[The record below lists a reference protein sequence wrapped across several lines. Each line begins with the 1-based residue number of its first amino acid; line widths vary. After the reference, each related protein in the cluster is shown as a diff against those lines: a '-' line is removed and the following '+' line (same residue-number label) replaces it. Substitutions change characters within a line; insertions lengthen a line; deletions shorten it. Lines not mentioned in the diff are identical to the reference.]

1 MAERKKKTPKIV
13 ETKELILKPLE
24 NILHESMMPYS
35 EYVIL
40 DRALPRVEDGLKP
53 VQRRILYSMLELG
66 LTPDKPHRKSA
77 RIVGDCLGKYHPHG
91 DTSVYDAMVRLAQP
105 FNMRMTLVN
114 GHGNFGSSDGDS
126 AAAMRYTEAR
136 LDPLAME
143 LLRDLDKDTVSWSL
157 NFDDTRKEPD
167 TLPGRFP
174 NLLVNGASGIAVGLA
189 TNIPPHN
196 LGEVID
202 GTVALIDSPNTTL
215 INLMKIIKGPD
226 FPTGAYVT
234 GGDELF
240 QAYSTGRGKLTMRAK
255 YHIEGENDEK
265 KQIVITELPYQVDKS
280 ALLLKIRDLK
290 ENKKDAQLGLIT
302 DIIDESSRDGMRAV
316 IKLKKEAKVGS
327 IVKLLMKYTDMQK
340 TFGVNMVAIAGSKP
354 RQMGLIEILKYY
366 IEYQREVV
374 LKRTKFDLNAAKER
388 MHILEG
394 LLIAIKNIDAV
405 VKIIKTSASPTE
417 AKQRLRAKFNL
428 SEKQVQAIM
437 DMRLARLTSLEVTK
451 LTDEIKELKA
461 LIDKLTAIVNSKKL
475 QMETVKTE
483 LLAIKRQFKSE
494 RRTKVLTDLD
504 KTPLPTEE
512 TKPES
517 REGIFCMNADGLM
530 KIVPP
535 KNFSMAL
542 TSAIDCTEN
551 EFTPIVM
558 EFKEGETLYCFTDL
572 GNCFKITYSMLPDKK
587 WREKGAKLQ
596 AISKDASDKE
606 RVVSVI
612 KVSSEAELTGDL
624 FFYTERGIAKRSP
637 FDKYNV
643 AKTCF
648 EAIGLKDGDKVVN
661 VERVIEDGVIFYG
674 TKKGMCLH
682 METKGVSVQ
691 GRPAGGVAG
700 MNVDP
705 DDKVVGAFQ
714 TDGEGEIIVVSQ
726 KGIGKRVVSATLDVS
741 ARNRKGVKIC
751 DQKLGDVLLYAYV
764 KMPYEVGVTDVDGN
778 VYGVYSEDIYLADDR
793 TEKGKP
799 ILKVKN
805 IQLNRACEHHGKI
818 DKE

>member
-1 MAERKKKTPKIV
+1 MKEKKNSKIV
-13 ETKELILKPLE
+13 ETKELIMKPLGA
-24 NILHESMMPYS
+24 ILHESMMPYS

-114 GHGNFGSSDGDS
+114 GHGNFGSADGDS

-143 LLRDLDKDTVSWSL
+143 LLKDLDKDTVSWSL

-174 NLLVNGASGIAVGLA
+174 NLLVNGTSGIAVGLA

-202 GTVALIDSPNTTL
+202 GTVAIIDNPDISL
-215 INLMKIIKGPD
+215 VNLMKIIKGPD

-234 GGDELF
+234 GGEELF
-240 QAYSTGRGKLTMRAK
+240 TAYSTGRGKLTMRAK
-255 YHIEGENDEK
+255 YHIEGEDDEK

-290 ENKKDAQLGLIT
+290 ENKKDPQLSCIY
-302 DIIDESSRDGMRAV
+302 DIIDESAREGMRAI
-316 IKLKKEAKVGS
+316 IKIKKEGKVAN

-340 TFGVNMVAIAGSKP
+340 TFGVNMVAIAGGKP
-354 RQMGLIEILKYY
+354 KQMGIIEILKYY

-374 LKRTKFDLNAAKER
+374 LRRTKFDLNAAKER

-394 LLIAIKNIDAV
+394 LLIAIKNIDEV
-405 VKIIKTSASPTE
+405 VRIIKTSASPTE
-417 AKQRLRAKFNL
+417 AKQRLRAKFSL

-475 QMETVKTE
+475 QMETVKAE
-483 LLAIKRQFKSE
+483 LLAIKRQYKSD
-494 RRTKVLTDLD
+494 RRTHIITDID
-504 KTPLPTEE
+504 KTPLPTSEIKAE
-512 TKPES
+512 N
-517 REGIFCMNADGLM
+517 REGIFCMNSDGLM

-551 EFTPIVM
+551 ELTPIVM
-558 EFKEGETLYCFTDL
+558 EFKEGESLYCFTNL
-572 GNCFKITYSMLPDKK
+572 GNCYKLSYSMLPEKK

-596 AISKDASDKE
+596 AISKDAEDKE

-612 KVSSEAELTGDL
+612 KVVNDKLEGDL
-624 FFYTERGIAKRSP
+624 FFYTDNGSVKRSA
-637 FDKYNV
+637 FSNYNQT
-643 AKTCF
+643 KTKC
-648 EAIGLKDGDKVVN
+648 EAIKLKDGAKVIGVERVREDTTIFFGTEKGMCLNCETSGFPVYARDAGGIKGMTLSDGDKV
-661 VERVIEDGVIFYG
+661 
-674 TKKGMCLH
+674 K
-682 METKGVSVQ
+682 
-691 GRPAGGVAG
+691 A
-700 MNVDP
+700 
-705 DDKVVGAFQ
+705 AFQ
-714 TDGEGEIIVVSQ
+714 IDGEGEIVVVTES
-726 KGIGKRVVSATLDVS
+726 GYAKRVISADFEVS
-741 ARNRKGVKIC
+741 ARTRKGVKIS
-751 DQKLGDVLLYAYV
+751 DSKQGAVLLYSYV
-764 KMPYEVGVTDVDGN
+764 KYAYEIGMIDSEGQA
-778 VYGVYSEDIYLADDR
+778 YGVETESIDIAER
-793 TEKGKP
+793 TNKGKP
-799 ILKVKN
+799 AVKVKN
-805 IQLNRACEHHGKI
+805 IKLVKATAHYGKL
-818 DKE
+818 